1 MGLRQGRKSLQAEL
15 HSYEEDE
22 MQAKHGS
29 AVSVRSRGRL
39 IGCCMALVM
48 ALGAVVLAPAANAA
62 EVPPPTY
69 LALGDSLAF
78 GYTQEKFLVNF
89 PTESPSFF
97 ETGYPNAFAKDL
109 RTKEAPGHPTLGKEK
124 TLVLVNDGCPGETS
138 EGFIGENPA
147 VGGQTSTET
156 ENEKLGTKEYQG
168 PGDWHPCRYHYHN
181 QLPLHNGGYYNPET
195 GKPVSQLEEAA
206 AELKGGSP
214 AHKITA
220 ITLNIGANDELA
232 QVTKCEFEVGK
243 EFAEKGFSE
252 RPANPGHHYGPS
264 EAGEAVNVCLVESVQ
279 SPTGVFARI
288 QKNTEDILNV
298 LLGAGYKKL
307 EEEGKSGP
315 IVVLGAYNPEAFVL
329 PGSDG
334 LQKIYNQRLE
344 ETVAKYGPLV
354 AFANPYNKINGK
366 VEGSKTEEKNIGC
379 TKALVAIGETAGHEE
394 GDCETAQVG
403 KYTEEGNPF
412 DEAYNKAKAEEKS
425 EAYNGEG
432 DIHPTPAGATVLG
445 TEMFKVF

>member
-1 MGLRQGRKSLQAEL
+1 
-15 HSYEEDE
+15 
-22 MQAKHGS
+22 MQATNGS

-39 IGCCMALVM
+39 IGCCMALAM
-48 ALGAVVLAPAANAA
+48 ALGAVVLAPAANATL
-62 EVPPPTY
+62 PPAYVAT
-69 LALGDSLAF
+69 GDSLAF

-109 RTKEAPGHPTLGKEK
+109 RSKEKGGFGKEK
-124 TLVLVNDGCPGETS
+124 NLVLVNDGCPGETS

-195 GKPVSQLEEAA
+195 GKPVSQLEEVA

-214 AHKITA
+214 SRKLTEIS
-220 ITLNIGANDELA
+220 LNIGANDELA
-232 QVTKCEFEVGK
+232 QVTLCEYEVGK
-243 EFAEKGFSE
+243 EFAEKGYSE
-252 RPANPGHHYGPS
+252 RPANPGHHYEPA

-298 LLGAGYKKL
+298 MLGAGYKKL

-315 IVVLGAYNPEAFVL
+315 IVVLGAYNPETFVL

-334 LQKIYNQRLE
+334 LQLIYNQRIE
-344 ETVAKYGPLV
+344 ETVAKYGPL
-354 AFANPYNKINGK
+354 AKFANPYLKINGA
-366 VEGSKTEEKNIGC
+366 VEGSKLEEKNIGC
-379 TKALVAIGETAGHEE
+379 TKRIVEIGEAPGHEE
-394 GDCETAQVG
+394 GDCEVARVG
-403 KYTEEGNPF
+403 KFTEEGNAF
-412 DEAYNKAKAEEKS
+412 DEAYNKGKAEEKG
-425 EAYNGEG
+425 EPYNGEG
-432 DIHPTPAGATVLG
+432 DIHPTPAGAAILG
-445 TEMFKVF
+445 KVMFEAF

>member
-1 MGLRQGRKSLQAEL
+1 
-15 HSYEEDE
+15 
-22 MQAKHGS
+22 MQATNGS

-39 IGCCMALVM
+39 IGCCMALAIAV
-48 ALGAVVLAPAANAA
+48 GAVVLAPAASAA
-62 EVPPPTY
+62 PLPPAYVAT
-69 LALGDSLAF
+69 GDSLAF

-97 ETGYPNAFAKDL
+97 ETGYPNAYVKLL
-109 RTKEAPGHPTLGKEK
+109 RTKVAVTPFGTFGKEPK
-124 TLVLVNDGCPGETS
+124 TVLVNDGCPGETT

-195 GKPVSQLEEAA
+195 GKPLSQLEEVAA
-206 AELKGGSP
+206 QLKGGSP
-214 AHKITA
+214 SRKITSL
-220 ITLNIGANDELA
+220 TLNIGANDELA
-232 QVTKCEFEVGK
+232 QVTLCEYEVGK
-243 EFAEKGFSE
+243 EFAEKGYSE
-252 RPANPGHHYGPS
+252 RPANPGHHYEPA

-288 QKNTEDILNV
+288 QKNTKTILNTF
-298 LLGAGYKKL
+298 LGAGYKKL

-334 LQKIYNQRLE
+334 LQKIYNQRIE
-344 ETVAKYGPLV
+344 ETVAEYGPL
-354 AFANPYNKINGK
+354 AKFANPYSRINGN
-366 VEGSKTEEKNIGC
+366 VEGSKMEEKNIGC
-379 TKALVAIGETAGHEE
+379 TKAIVEIGEAPGHEE
-394 GDCETAQVG
+394 GDCEVARVG
-403 KYTEEGNPF
+403 LLTEEGNAF
-412 DEAYNKAKAEEKS
+412 DEAYNKNKAEEKS

-445 TEMFKVF
+445 KVMYEAF